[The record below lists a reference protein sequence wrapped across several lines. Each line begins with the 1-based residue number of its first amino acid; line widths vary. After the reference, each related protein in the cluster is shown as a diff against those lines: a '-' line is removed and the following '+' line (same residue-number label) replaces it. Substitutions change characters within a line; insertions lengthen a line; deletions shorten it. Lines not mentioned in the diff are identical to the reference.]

1 MTAPSRKWKT
11 WLGNLAL
18 LAASLLVALALIE
31 VVLHVADIPPTQMS
45 HQRLFVEYDS
55 LRGWRNIPN
64 AQGEYAT
71 DEYRVFLSY
80 NSRGVRGPETPYA
93 KPAGTYRIVVLGD
106 SFVEGYSVELDQ
118 RVTEVL
124 QRLLNGAQPSRRF
137 EVVAL
142 GTAGY
147 STDQELIWLESE
159 GLRYEPDLVVLL
171 FHPNDIW
178 YNAQARYWRGSKPLF
193 VESGDTLALSNV
205 PVPLPRTEEDEA
217 SQGKPSLVA
226 RANALVRR
234 HSKLYWI
241 LATIL
246 KNNPRL
252 HGLAVRAGLAEIPP
266 EMVIDSGDR
275 LPVPAEFTVYRAQPT
290 PEVEH
295 AWRVTERLLGRMKRS
310 SERAGAE
317 FVVFHIPLRGS
328 IYNEEFAVR
337 QQFGL
342 SADGWDVSAVA
353 KRLETACERTGTSC
367 IETVGRFVE
376 AAKALASEK
385 ERLYYKF
392 DWHWNARG
400 HRLAAEILAQYVLNQ
415 VGATA
420 LPQGTAA
427 AGSGDCPDCPAR
439 TN

>member
-18 LAASLLVALALIE
+18 LAASMLVALALIE
-31 VVLHVADIPPTQMS
+31 VVLHIADIPPTQMS

-64 AQGEYAT
+64 ARGDYAT
-71 DEYRVFLSY
+71 DEYRVFLNY
-80 NSRGVRGPETPYA
+80 NSRGVRGPEIPYA

-106 SFVEGYSVELDQ
+106 SFVEGYSVQRDE

-124 QRLLNGAQPSRRF
+124 QRLLNDAQPSRRF
-137 EVVAL
+137 EVIAL

-159 GLRYEPDLVVLL
+159 GLRYQPDLVVLL

-193 VESGDTLALSNV
+193 VESGDSLVLSNT
-205 PVPLPRTEEDEA
+205 PVPLPQTEETEA
-217 SQGKPSLVA
+217 RRRKPSLVA

-295 AWRVTERLLGRMKRS
+295 AWTMTERLLGRMKQS
-310 SERAGAE
+310 SERAGAD

-342 SADGWDVSAVA
+342 SADGWDVNAVA
-353 KRLETACERTGTSC
+353 NRLAEVCERREISC
-367 IETVGRFVE
+367 IETIGRFVD
-376 AAKALASEK
+376 AAKALAPEK

-400 HRLAAEILAQYVLNQ
+400 HRLAAEILADYVIDRL
-415 VGATA
+415 GDERS
-420 LPQGTAA
+420 PQDTAA
-427 AGSGDCPDCPAR
+427 DFPRD
-439 TN
+439 